1 MTERNEN
8 IEHRMNPDGSENP
21 KYIDLLD
28 EDKSISGQKFVCI
41 SFLSPEKIIKSKN
54 LYDFNEFV
62 KQWEMSKAFEK
73 YTQFLNFISFK
84 HDVDFD
90 KLTEDLDEFIK
101 DQKDNLLN
109 TNIADDYKNFIDKND
124 EKLENNFNKMNNFQ
138 TSVRGIKIRGA
149 FPSQQE
155 AELRCKMLREIDP
168 NHDVFVGPVG
178 MWMPFHPEAYK
189 TGRVEYLEDEL
200 NELMSEKNKNEEY
213 AKQEFDKRIKES
225 KQKAVEDNISK
236 AEESGNLLSQ
246 TLDADGNLVSVKTI
260 NTFDN
265 NLDENASVSDIH
277 NELFNDENIIT
288 DKKNGNGLGRVT
300 KDSDKDKTLI
310 NIAEEDPEP
319 TVAEPTVAEPTVAE
333 PTVAEPTV
341 AEPTVAEPTVT
352 EPTVT
357 EPTVAEPTP
366 EGDGV
371 DKNPSV

>member
-341 AEPTVAEPTVT
+341 T

>member
-109 TNIADDYKNFIDKND
+109 TNIEDDYKNFIDKND

-333 PTVAEPTV
+333 PTVPEPTVPEPTV
-341 AEPTVAEPTVT
+341 AEPTVAEPTV
-352 EPTVT
+352 
-357 EPTVAEPTP
+357 A
-366 EGDGV
+366 DAGV